1 MHGSL
6 RDEAWQSASVPS
18 TSTPQ
23 CSIRCGIARRL
34 TIRRR
39 DAKQTSYK
47 SRDTKKEEIPVEAR
61 RLLERKLG
69 SLSDK
74 RLFNQLL
81 LS

>member
-6 RDEAWQSASVPS
+6 RNQTWQSASIPS

-23 CSIRCGIARRL
+23 CSVRWGIARRL
-34 TIRRR
+34 TIGRR

-47 SRDTKKEEIPVEAR
+47 SRDTEKEKIPVEAR